1 MSNAINQM
9 NNETEYTTIARKVSA
24 MTNAELVARASA
36 IIAMFAQKEKNEMLT
51 LEFDI
56 IMDEKSRRQSGVVAQ
71 LTREAAA
78 MTNAELF
85 ARANELN
92 KLFDRMDND
101 QMLSLEF
108 DIIMDEKI
116 RRQFGK

>member
-9 NNETEYTTIARKVSA
+9 NNEFKYS
-24 MTNAELVARASA
+24 
-36 IIAMFAQKEKNEMLT
+36 IIAQ
-51 LEFDI
+51 I
-56 IMDEKSRRQSGVVAQ
+56 
-71 LTREAAA
+71 TREAAA

-92 KLFDRMDND
+92 KLFNRMDND